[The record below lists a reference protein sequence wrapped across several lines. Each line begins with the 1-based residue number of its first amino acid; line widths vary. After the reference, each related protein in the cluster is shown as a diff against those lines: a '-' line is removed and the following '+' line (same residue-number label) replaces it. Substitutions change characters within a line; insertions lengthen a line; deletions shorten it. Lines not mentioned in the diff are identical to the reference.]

1 MRMGVQPFMASRS
14 PKLRKALTPVR
25 VTMLQATPHAIHF
38 NRVLNLDEEQQEG
51 GRYVIDFK
59 GGQNFGEPQGRPHQC

>member
-1 MRMGVQPFMASRS
+1 
-14 PKLRKALTPVR
+14 
-25 VTMLQATPHAIHF
+25 MLQATPHAIHF

-59 GGQNFGEPQGRPHQC
+59 ADQNFGEPQLYQRYDRAA

>member
-1 MRMGVQPFMASRS
+1 VLVLSCRS

-59 GGQNFGEPQGRPHQC
+59 ADQNFGEPQLYQRYDRAA

>member
-1 MRMGVQPFMASRS
+1 
-14 PKLRKALTPVR
+14 
-25 VTMLQATPHAIHF
+25 MLQATPHAIHF

-59 GGQNFGEPQGRPHQC
+59 ADQNFGERQVIVDHEVRIYEN